1 MKDKYKRSRDE
12 WKELAY
18 QLADEIN
25 KMEYYFKQH
34 APVTYQSYVAQKGL
48 S

>member
-1 MKDKYKRSRDE
+1 MKENHKRSRDDWRE
-12 WKELAY
+12 VAY
-18 QLADEIN
+18 QLANELSKI
-25 KMEYYFKQH
+25 EYYFKQH